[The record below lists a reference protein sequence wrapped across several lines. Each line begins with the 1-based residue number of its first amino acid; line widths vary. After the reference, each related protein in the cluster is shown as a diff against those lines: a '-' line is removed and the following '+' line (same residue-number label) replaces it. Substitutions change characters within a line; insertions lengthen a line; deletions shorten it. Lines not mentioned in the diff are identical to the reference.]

1 MIWTK
6 EGWAQPVKL
15 SFSLK
20 LEITKADSVQTAM
33 GLYKENLEA
42 QCRSLSETANSIDPV
57 SGAAGRS
64 QPAWL
69 YGGARPE
76 LMISSANVLKYFN
89 RLASAAYQDM
99 DNITGF
105 RTRYKESTTMVGF
118 DKAFGDSAT
127 GIPDWI
133 QLMDVAGVTSGAIRP
148 YPPPTKFS
156 GNGNTVMYDTDG
168 LPASIVT

>member
-1 MIWTK
+1 MVT
-6 EGWAQPVKL
+6 
-15 SFSLK
+15 
-20 LEITKADSVQTAM
+20 
-33 GLYKENLEA
+33 
-42 QCRSLSETANSIDPV
+42 
-57 SGAAGRS
+57 
-64 QPAWL
+64 
-69 YGGARPE
+69 
-76 LMISSANVLKYFN
+76 SANVLRYFN

-127 GIPDWI
+127 NIPDWI

-156 GNGNTVMYDTDG
+156 GNGNTVMYDTNG